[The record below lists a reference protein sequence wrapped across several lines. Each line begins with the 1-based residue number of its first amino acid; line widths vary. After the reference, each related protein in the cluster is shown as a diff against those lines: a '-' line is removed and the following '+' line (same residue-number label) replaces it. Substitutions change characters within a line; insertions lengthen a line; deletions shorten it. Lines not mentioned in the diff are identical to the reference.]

1 MDSHKTTNPLMIE
14 FVSLSSDVLLW
25 LGVICYTSY
34 RRLDVT
40 IVTKMK
46 SKLVY
51 VVNIIFLTTKFPCLL
66 EIEITLRFKKYT
78 ESVLYR

>member
-1 MDSHKTTNPLMIE
+1 MDSHETTNPLMIE
-14 FVSLSSDVLLW
+14 FVSLSSDVLLRVNMIRCASYDW
-25 LGVICYTSY
+25 LN
-34 RRLDVT
+34 VT
-40 IVTKMK
+40 IGDGNE

-78 ESVLYR
+78 ESVLYS

>member
-1 MDSHKTTNPLMIE
+1 MDSHKTTNPLMLE

-40 IVTKMK
+40 IVTKMNQN
-46 SKLVY
+46 SFMWQTSFALPPNFHV
-51 VVNIIFLTTKFPCLL
+51 C
-66 EIEITLRFKKYT
+66 
-78 ESVLYR
+78 

>member
-40 IVTKMK
+40 IVTKM
-46 SKLVY
+46 
-51 VVNIIFLTTKFPCLL
+51 NQNPFMW
-66 EIEITLRFKKYT
+66 
-78 ESVLYR
+78 